1 MPNFPSL
8 PSLRKMLGLFPL
20 VLALAAC
27 GGGGGSLT
35 AAGGS
40 GGSSNT
46 LAITVDSGPTS
57 LTNATSPQYAANLLF
72 ATVTICT
79 HGSSTACQ
87 TIDHLQVDTGSYG
100 LVVMNGALTGA
111 ATPAPLSVAGG
122 PLREC
127 IQYADGYV
135 WGSIATVDVKIAGRT
150 IASMPINV
158 AGDPAAGSA
167 PASCSSGAGSSE
179 STVAAFG
186 ANGALGIG
194 YFLQD
199 CGQDC
204 VTTAYQGGYYACPVS
219 GCVPTTVPLGQ
230 QLQNPIGALA
240 ADNNGA
246 VIVLPAVSAAGQ
258 AIVNG
263 TLYFGIGTQ
272 ANNGIGSASFYT
284 VNGSTQTVAAPATL
298 VTTYGGA
305 SLSGSVI
312 DSGSNAY
319 YFNDTTIPACTD
331 YTYFFCPASTL
342 TLNATIQGEN
352 GANAAVTF
360 PVENADALLNTQTV
374 LAAFPGLAGPTGGVP
389 GVITGFDWGLPFF
402 FGRSVYVLFEG
413 ATAGTVAG
421 PAVGF

>member
-1 MPNFPSL
+1 MVA
-8 PSLRKMLGLFPL
+8 LFPL
-20 VLALAAC
+20 LLALAAC

-35 AAGGS
+35 GSGGS
-40 GGSSNT
+40 GGGSNT
-46 LAITVDSGPTS
+46 LAVTVDSGPTS
-57 LTNATSPQYAANLLF
+57 LTNGSSPQYAANLLF

-79 HGSSTACQ
+79 PGSSTACQ
-87 TIDHLQVDTGSYG
+87 TIDHVQVDTGSYG
-100 LVVMNGALTGA
+100 LVVMSGALTGTA
-111 ATPAPLSVAGG
+111 APAPLSVAGG

-135 WGSIATVDVKIAGRT
+135 WGSIAAVDVKIGGRT

-167 PASCSSGAGSSE
+167 PASCSSGAGTSE

-186 ANGALGIG
+186 ANGAVGIG

-204 VTTAYQGGYYACPVS
+204 VTTAYQAGYYACPVS
-219 GCVPTTVPLGQ
+219 GCVPTAVPLKQ

-246 VIVLPAVSAAGQ
+246 VIVLPAVNAAGQ
-258 AIVNG
+258 AVVNG
-263 TLYFGIGTQ
+263 TLYFGIGTES
-272 ANNGIGSASFYT
+272 NNGIGSASFYT

-298 VTTYGGA
+298 VTIYGGA

-319 YFNDTTIPACTD
+319 YFNDTTIPTCTD

-342 TLNATIQGEN
+342 ALSATIQGEN
-352 GANAAVTF
+352 GATKAVSF
-360 PVENADALLNTQTV
+360 PVTNADTLLNTQTV
-374 LAAFPGLAGPTGGVP
+374 LAAFPGLAGPGGGVP

-413 ATAGTVAG
+413 ATTGTVTG